1 MAFLYDSGKLSLLEE
16 VGEIAFPPS
25 RFKSINLPGVDAQFN
40 GFNCTPYLAAFSVGK
55 TSMMF
60 VNVHL
65 YFGDEKPASIARR
78 SLETFAVAK

>member
-40 GFNCTPYLAAFSVGK
+40 GFNCTPYLAAFSVGE